1 MRIKNV
7 DIGDSTPD
15 ALFKN
20 DPENFRTAFS
30 TTKGAFI
37 KLDILVSWEDVA
49 WYFGCIGNPKLE
61 IGVPAN
67 LCDFIMSEVD
77 IPGKSVEAPNPTVSK
92 SRDSCAVVVCTNA
105 PEPIRSNFF
114 RSFF

>member
-15 ALFKN
+15 AASKN
-20 DPENFRTAFS
+20 DPENLRTAFS
-30 TTKGAFI
+30 TAKGALI
-37 KLDILVSWEDVA
+37 NLDILVNWEDVA

-67 LCDFIMSEVD
+67 LCDLMMSEVV
-77 IPGKSVEAPNPTVSK
+77 IPGRSVEAPNPILSK

-105 PEPIRSNFF
+105 PEPIKSNFF
-114 RSFF
+114 KSLL